1 VPYVALAFT
10 LETLAFL
17 AQPGHFIVCESSPGM
32 GTSRGKIHGIG
43 VFDKTLLPLLF
54 GGLPVFS
61 TFVEKSLNLQE
72 LVMVPDG
79 CIFVI
84 CY

>member
-1 VPYVALAFT
+1 
-10 LETLAFL
+10 
-17 AQPGHFIVCESSPGM
+17 M

-43 VFDKTLLPLLF
+43 VFGKSLLPLLVSGF
-54 GGLPVFS
+54 LAFS
-61 TFVEKSLNLQE
+61 AFVKKSLNLQE
-72 LVMVPDG
+72 LAVIPDG